1 MIGEKQNSEPSLGE
15 WKQKE
20 HKISPKVLSQD
31 GHGVMNFLFRIF
43 SSRVVLTG
51 VRSHVVATTV
61 CATGDEHT
69 LTCCTHIFLV
79 YIHCA
84 YTSDILMRVTHKCWL
99 KGVCSTHVV
108 ISLSSHFLPSHVSPV
123 LAPAVPWRS
132 LRDHSRPRRPYWLWC
147 PRDPAELHQ
156 PKKRRSSAHRT
167 RTSCLATWPSP
178 SPTQVMSPRSSTI
191 ILPWMMTR
199 RSLTIQTTRKS
210 LTSRKTH
217 ARILDRLVFHQ
228 CLNSLFCTFLI
239 GESKESMQS
248 GNRYLTERERERE
261 KKEKVLWS
269 VLQSRCQR
277 KVDGTVLGV
286 ILFRLTE
293 NAVLM
298 DEISADTWREE
309 LNKLFL
315 VKFQFRENYTPLSA
329 TWRSKI

>member
-1 MIGEKQNSEPSLGE
+1 
-15 WKQKE
+15 
-20 HKISPKVLSQD
+20 
-31 GHGVMNFLFRIF
+31 
-43 SSRVVLTG
+43 
-51 VRSHVVATTV
+51 
-61 CATGDEHT
+61 
-69 LTCCTHIFLV
+69 
-79 YIHCA
+79 
-84 YTSDILMRVTHKCWL
+84 MRVTHKCWL

-147 PRDPAELHQ
+147 PRDPAELHR

-210 LTSRKTH
+210 LTSRKAH
-217 ARILDRLVFHQ
+217 ARILDSLVFHQ

-248 GNRYLTERERERE
+248 GNRYLTEREKRKRRFCDQCCRVDVKER
-261 KKEKVLWS
+261 S
-269 VLQSRCQR
+269 
-277 KVDGTVLGV
+277 
-286 ILFRLTE
+286 TE
-293 NAVLM
+293 
-298 DEISADTWREE
+298 
-309 LNKLFL
+309 
-315 VKFQFRENYTPLSA
+315 QY
-329 TWRSKI
+329 